1 MMRFLSRNQW
11 LNWIEALAPVIAA
24 CVIAAMVSGQQISAS
39 SVAGLLIQL
48 GSDDSAVR
56 SDAFTHL
63 RSDPAALRDPKVKT
77 ALVRLLDRE
86 NQEPVEGEDEDFAEY
101 TSWLADTVAKIV
113 NWENPHEVCILADSI
128 DLPDELGEHARVAFP
143 CLLRRWKSGRNRYA
157 PGPDRSRGSVV
168 AILVQASAHGK
179 GQLDASTKQTVRT

>member
-101 TSWLADTVAKIV
+101 TSWLADTVAR
-113 NWENPHEVCILADSI
+113 L
-128 DLPDELGEHARVAFP
+128 
-143 CLLRRWKSGRNRYA
+143 
-157 PGPDRSRGSVV
+157 
-168 AILVQASAHGK
+168 
-179 GQLDASTKQTVRT
+179 